1 VPSKKDAPAYPLK
14 RGAASAV
21 NTRPY
26 RMGRCALLR
35 KEDKRMKIYIN
46 GKFYEKDQ
54 AKISVFDH
62 GLLYGDGVFEGIR
75 SYNRL
80 VFKLKEHI
88 DRLFESAHSIMLKI
102 PLTKE
107 SLIRV
112 VIATLKENK
121 LDNAYIRLIAT
132 RGEGDLGLDP
142 RKCCQSATVIIIADK
157 IALYPEKFYQ
167 NGLSIIT
174 VPTVRNLPE
183 ALNPQI
189 KSLNYLNN
197 ILAKIEATNAGCDEA
212 IMLDSLGY
220 VAECTG
226 DNIFIAKNKHL
237 YTPPQ
242 CMGTLR
248 GITRD
253 SVLEIARKAKISAHE
268 HVITRHEVYIS
279 DECFLTGTAAEIIP
293 VVKVDG
299 RFIGTGKPG
308 VLTLSLT
315 KKFKELTKREGVKY

>member
-1 VPSKKDAPAYPLK
+1 MGLK
-14 RGAASAV
+14 V
-21 NTRPY
+21 
-26 RMGRCALLR
+26 
-35 KEDKRMKIYIN
+35 YIN
-46 GKFYEKDQ
+46 GKYYEKNN

-75 SYNRL
+75 SYDRC

-88 DRLFESAHSIMLKI
+88 DRLFESAQSIMLEI
-102 PLTKE
+102 PLTRQKTIDAIISTLKLNKLE
-107 SLIRV
+107 DAYIRV
-112 VIATLKENK
+112 VV
-121 LDNAYIRLIAT
+121 T

-142 RKCCQSATVIIIADK
+142 CKCKGNASVIIITDR
-157 IALYPEKFYQ
+157 IALYPEKLYKE
-167 NGLSIIT
+167 GLEIIT

-183 ALNPQI
+183 AVNPQI

-197 ILAKIEATNAGCDEA
+197 ILAKIEAVNCGYQEA
-212 IMLDSLGY
+212 IMLDSMGY

-226 DNIFIAKNKHL
+226 DNIFIVKRGEL

-253 SVLEIARKAKISAHE
+253 TILAIAKEKNIGRHE
-268 HVITRHEVYIS
+268 HVLTRHEVYIS
-279 DECFLTGTAAEIIP
+279 DEVFLTGTAAEIIP

-299 RFIGTGKPG
+299 RLIGTGKPG
-308 VLTLSLT
+308 KITLTLM
-315 KKFKELTKREGVKY
+315 KEFRKLTKRGGVEY